1 MEELSWDS
9 PGCVASLAATQW
21 KNKQTNKQIKDQE
34 VSMVLL
40 APLLLEHQLFL
51 LGSPEPGNY

>member
-21 KNKQTNKQIKDQE
+21 KNQKKKRRKYQE

-40 APLLLEHQLFL
+40 APLLLECYLFL
-51 LGSPEPGNY
+51 LQSPEPGNY